1 MIDYDTNSR
10 IQAARDHA
18 DRLADEIRRTRPVNP
33 DEPGHGGRVRLVAAL
48 GARVERLRRRGHAP
62 AYQA

>member
-10 IQAARDHA
+10 IQAARDQA
-18 DRLADEIRRTRPVNP
+18 DRLADEIRRTSPLNK
-33 DEPGHGGRVRLVAAL
+33 DESADPRWAKIGAGFA
-48 GARVERLRRRGHAP
+48 ARVGRLRRHRHAP